1 MFYKSII
8 GIIILSTILFVGC
21 DQKIER
27 SGVVVDKLTNE
38 PIPNVS
44 IEIYLKNQRR
54 DSLIKKVFTDRNGY
68 FHITEKRSKGQLFE
82 LNKIGYISHVNSL
95 SVEND
100 TIELKRSTD

>member
-1 MFYKSII
+1 M
-8 GIIILSTILFVGC
+8 LSTTIFVGC

-27 SGVVVDKLTNE
+27 SGVVVDELTNE
-38 PIPNVS
+38 PIPEVS

-68 FHITEKRSKGQLFE
+68 FRITEKRSKGLLFE

-100 TIELKRSTD
+100 TIELERSTD